1 MSECMA
7 DISEE
12 SNIDTESDGIG
23 LGKYKDLLIGITTNI
38 EITLMG
44 IMTQR
49 QMKMMMILR
58 F

>member
-12 SNIDTESDGIG
+12 SNVDTESDGIG
-23 LGKYKDLLIGITTNI
+23 LGKYKDLLIGITANI

-49 QMKMMMILR
+49 QTKMMMILR

>member
-12 SNIDTESDGIG
+12 SNVDTESDGIG

-49 QMKMMMILR
+49 QMKMKMILR